1 MAAVSN
7 DDELWAVRRR
17 MVEDL
22 RIELRERALVAGDT
36 RDVELVETHISWVLI
51 GTDVY
56 KIKKPIQ
63 LPFLD
68 FSTFEAREEA
78 CRTEVRINRRLAP
91 RTYHGVVPIRKRSD
105 GRFSFG
111 TGGSVVDWAVRMRRL
126 DDAGRADLL
135 LERSALGREHVDAL
149 AFGIAAFHADA
160 AATPAVTR
168 FGAPDIVERNVLD
181 NFTTLREHF
190 GRYVRD
196 DAAEHGST
204 ISQAARN

>member
-68 FSTFEAREEA
+68 FSTSKRGK
-78 CRTEVRINRRLAP
+78 RLVGP
-91 RTYHGVVPIRKRSD
+91 
-105 GRFSFG
+105 
-111 TGGSVVDWAVRMRRL
+111 
-126 DDAGRADLL
+126 
-135 LERSALGREHVDAL
+135 
-149 AFGIAAFHADA
+149 
-160 AATPAVTR
+160 R
-168 FGAPDIVERNVLD
+168 FGSTVVSRRGPITASFRFESAAMVASASAPEDPSS
-181 NFTTLREHF
+181 T
-190 GRYVRD
+190 GRY
-196 DAAEHGST
+196 E
-204 ISQAARN
+204 